1 MTTRLPEDIYTYEQQ
16 ALELISQDNPHAEEI
31 KHLLQEQVK
40 DELYDYAHTVS
51 D

>member
-1 MTTRLPEDIYTYEQQ
+1 MKTRLPEDIYTYEQQ
-16 ALELISQDNPHAEEI
+16 ALGLISQDNPHAEEI

-51 D
+51 N

>member
-1 MTTRLPEDIYTYEQQ
+1 MTRLPEDIYTYERQ
-16 ALELISQDNPHAEEI
+16 ALDLISDDNPHREEI
-31 KHLLQEQVK
+31 KHLLEEQVK